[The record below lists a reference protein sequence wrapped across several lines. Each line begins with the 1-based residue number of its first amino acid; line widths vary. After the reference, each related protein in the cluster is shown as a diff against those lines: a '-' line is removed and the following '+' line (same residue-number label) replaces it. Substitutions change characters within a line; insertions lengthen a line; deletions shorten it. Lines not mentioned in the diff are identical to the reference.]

1 LDGVLKRTPT
11 FAWSVSARL
20 ENGKPAAVSELKT
33 GERANRESRLTTASS
48 GKKAQ
53 APKAAGIA

>member
-48 GKKAQ
+48 GKKA
-53 APKAAGIA
+53 